1 MDGRNIEIFNSFVKE
16 FLHKDSTYKKQ
27 IENFQAYLKKYNLE
41 DRVFNL
47 YEINIDDFF
56 EYAFEQNIGT
66 DAQLTSHIVALKA
79 LFGFLID
86 KKQKFSDLNGY
97 ISTPS
102 FKEKYLERVDRSFS
116 KKFLPMTLVNKVL
129 FTLDSYIESNEGG
142 IFKKIYDETLYLDVL
157 TARLF
162 IKLSLILPLK
172 TTQLLEVALGDVKNH
187 NFRFLMHNGIT
198 IKLPN
203 NLRKDIVFTVEYV
216 ENKYG
221 NIYTMDKKIFEYL
234 YAAGNKKGQRE
245 GINNTLPRVYERLGL
260 NEMLEMVCTGKKN
273 RYLYPAESYKKTA
286 IYNMLVNG
294 ANIVYLV
301 KLTGLDIQTLL
312 SDFDYDSLMTKDVDF
327 NLNSALIS
335 CDYYE
340 YL

>member
-1 MDGRNIEIFNSFVKE
+1 MAERNIEIFNSFVKE
-16 FLHKDSTYKKQ
+16 FLHKDSTYKQQ

-47 YEINIDDFF
+47 YETNIDDFF

-66 DAQLTSHIVALKA
+66 DAQLTSHIAALKA

-102 FKEKYLERVDRSFS
+102 FKGKYLERVDRSFS

-129 FTLDSYIESNEGG
+129 FTLDTYIESNKGG
-142 IFKKIYDETLYLDVL
+142 NFKKLHDETLYLDVL
-157 TARLF
+157 IARLF

-172 TTQLLEVALGDVKNH
+172 TTQLLEIALGDVRGDS
-187 NFRFLMHNGIT
+187 FRFLLYNSVM

-203 NLRKDIVFTVEYV
+203 NLRKDILFTIEYV
-216 ENKYG
+216 EKKYG
-221 NIYTMDKKIFEYL
+221 NIYTADDKIFEYL

-245 GINNTLPRVYERLGL
+245 GINNTLPRVYEHLGL
-260 NEMLEMVCTGKKN
+260 DEMLEMVCTGKKN

-301 KLTGLDIQTLL
+301 KLTGLDMQTLL
-312 SDFDYDSLMTKDVDF
+312 SDFEYDSLNSRDVDS
-327 NLNSALIS
+327 NLNNSLLS

>member
-1 MDGRNIEIFNSFVKE
+1 MVERNIEIFNSFVKE
-16 FLHKDSTYKKQ
+16 FLDKDSTYKQQ
-27 IENFQAYLKKYNLE
+27 IENFQNYLKAYSLE
-41 DRVFNL
+41 DKVFNL
-47 YEINIDDFF
+47 YETNIDNFF
-56 EYAFEQNIGT
+56 EYAFRQTIGT
-66 DAQLTSHIVALKA
+66 EAQLTSHISALKS

-86 KKQKFSDLNGY
+86 KKQRFSDLYGY
-97 ISTPS
+97 ISNPS

-116 KKFLPMTLVNKVL
+116 KKFLPMDLVNKVL
-129 FTLDSYIESNEGG
+129 SALDAYIEANNKVRFE
-142 IFKKIYDETLYLDVL
+142 KLHDETLYLDVL
-157 TARLF
+157 IARLF

-172 TTQLLEVALGDVKNH
+172 TTQLLEVVLGDVRSE
-187 NFRFLMHNGIT
+187 NFRSVFYNDIT
-198 IKLPN
+198 IKIPN
-203 NLRKDIVFTVEYV
+203 NLRKDILFTIEYI
-216 ENKYG
+216 EKKYG
-221 NIYTMDKKIFEYL
+221 CTYTADDRIFEYM
-234 YAAGNKKGQRE
+234 YTAGNKKGQRE

-312 SDFDYDSLMTKDVDF
+312 SDFEYDSLNVRDVDT
-327 NLNSALIS
+327 NLNNSLLAS
-335 CDYYE
+335 DYYE